1 MTNQKAI
8 DFVYLI
14 TQNNVEVM
22 PLQGKDGKHPRVQS
36 YRNKTIHH
44 RATIRLLEADKIS
57 TYAIRLSG
65 LTVIDVD
72 SDPKDWDHVVAVQS
86 LLGRSSFIVETGRG
100 YHLYYRGEKKFKNPF
115 AFKAEIKS
123 GWNSYVVGPHS
134 VRPDGVVYE
143 PILGNFIEPPLTDCN
158 VPTSLLKK
166 SHTPSYNQMSM
177 SQNGK
182 VRVGDRHNYLLSA
195 SWRLADECLD
205 EEELAFKLKWHAV
218 ETCVD
223 AENITMKEL
232 EDIASWMWGKQYYGK
247 RYSEEFSE
255 VKISRSVIKR
265 LIGLSGA
272 SDALA
277 LYVLLSDKHRHT
289 GKDFAINFSGM
300 KKAQLTDLGR
310 DRFNRAKKLL
320 LELGHI
326 QQAKNYKVGSRPNT
340 YRFP

>member
-1 MTNQKAI
+1 M
-8 DFVYLI
+8 
-14 TQNNVEVM
+14 
-22 PLQGKDGKHPRVQS
+22 
-36 YRNKTIHH
+36 
-44 RATIRLLEADKIS
+44 IR
-57 TYAIRLSG
+57 
-65 LTVIDVD
+65 
-72 SDPKDWDHVVAVQS
+72 
-86 LLGRSSFIVETGRG
+86 
-100 YHLYYRGEKKFKNPF
+100 
-115 AFKAEIKS
+115 
-123 GWNSYVVGPHS
+123 
-134 VRPDGVVYE
+134 
-143 PILGNFIEPPLTDCN
+143 PLTDCN

-166 SHTPSYNQMSM
+166 STHPVLQSNVSYSEWE
-177 SQNGK
+177 SA
-182 VRVGDRHNYLLSA
+182 VGDRHNYLLSA
-195 SWRLADECLD
+195 SWRLADECLMRKS
-205 EEELAFKLKWHAV
+205 LHSSSNGMLSK
-218 ETCVD
+218 TCVD

-320 LELGHI
+320 LELGLYNGLRTTRLVVVQIHI
-326 QQAKNYKVGSRPNT
+326 
-340 YRFP
+340 RFP